1 MRWDT
6 TGRSAFSSGI
16 SDLML
21 PGPGVSACGETSVA
35 LTLTGATEGSPD
47 KAFHAASGTFQTVQ
61 KPTNALFKPDHR
73 MLFVRGFH
81 FGDLLWF
88 QR

>member
-6 TGRSAFSSGI
+6 TGRSVFSSGI

-21 PGPGVSACGETSVA
+21 PGPGVSACGETLVA
-35 LTLTGATEGSPD
+35 PEGSPD